1 MPVAAPSQ
9 ARVLLAWLEL
19 TKPRIVSLVLFTGL
33 PALLLAG
40 GRSLSPTVFWGAL
53 VGIALSAAAAAAFNH
68 YYDRDIDA
76 LMIRTRSRPLPA
88 GVLPPAAA
96 AALGITLAWTS
107 WVVLSVTCNT
117 FAAMLAMTS
126 IFYYAVVYTVWL
138 KRRTP
143 QNIVIGG
150 GAGAS
155 APLIAWAAA
164 TGRLELPAVLM
175 ASIIFLWT
183 PPHFWALSLYRRED
197 YLRAALPMLP
207 VTHGEPAT
215 RRAILGY
222 SLVLVVTTLAIVPL
236 ARLGIL
242 YAVAAGV
249 LGAWFVI
256 EALRLHRSPSIPR
269 AIALFRYS
277 IVYLFALFLVMAV
290 DAAWRQAL
298 S

>member
-1 MPVAAPSQ
+1 
-9 ARVLLAWLEL
+9 
-19 TKPRIVSLVLFTGL
+19 
-33 PALLLAG
+33 
-40 GRSLSPTVFWGAL
+40 
-53 VGIALSAAAAAAFNH
+53 
-68 YYDRDIDA
+68 
-76 LMIRTRSRPLPA
+76 
-88 GVLPPAAA
+88 
-96 AALGITLAWTS
+96 
-107 WVVLSVTCNT
+107 
-117 FAAMLAMTS
+117 
-126 IFYYAVVYTVWL
+126 
-138 KRRTP
+138 
-143 QNIVIGG
+143 
-150 GAGAS
+150 
-155 APLIAWAAA
+155 
-164 TGRLELPAVLM
+164 M